1 MEKKNG
7 QIPNWEVVGT
17 RLKQMRILF
26 DETQEELS
34 KVLHISRS
42 CLANY
47 ECSRR
52 KMPRDII
59 TQASMHFGVQESFL
73 LGLTSHIIPTR
84 TNKSIADLSNA
95 LTQDGK
101 LDISKIPLSGRLA
114 LIAYYQYLKN
124 PTDLILETEWDSKEK
139 EKYTEKEEKN

>member
-1 MEKKNG
+1 MAEVKGRN
-7 QIPNWEVVGT
+7 PNWEIVGS

-52 KMPRDII
+52 KMPRDIVK
-59 TQASMHFGVQESFL
+59 QASIHFGVQESFL
-73 LGLTSHIIPTR
+73 LGLTSHIIPVGTDG
-84 TNKSIADLSNA
+84 TLLDVSKA
-95 LTQDGK
+95 LTHDGK

-114 LIAYYQYLKN
+114 LIAYYQYLRN
-124 PTDLILETEWDSKEK
+124 PTGLISDNKEK
-139 EKYTEKEEKN
+139 DEQKKQH

>member
-1 MEKKNG
+1 MEKTRGKN
-7 QIPNWEVVGT
+7 PNWEVVGA

-26 DETQEELS
+26 EETQEELS

-59 TQASMHFGVQESFL
+59 KQASIHFGVQESFL
-73 LGLTSHIIPTR
+73 LGLTSHILPSG
-84 TNKSIADLSNA
+84 KDQAIADISEA

-101 LDISKIPLSGRLA
+101 LDIGKIPLSGRLA

-124 PTDLILETEWDSKEK
+124 PTNVISQQEFIQEEEDKELENDTQM
-139 EKYTEKEEKN
+139 

>member
-1 MEKKNG
+1 MKATKERK
-7 QIPNWEVVGT
+7 PDWRVVGG

-34 KVLHISRS
+34 RVLHISRS

-59 TQASMHFGVQESFL
+59 KQASIHFGVQESFL
-73 LGLTSHIIPTR
+73 LGLTSHIIPTG
-84 TNKSIADLSNA
+84 TGKTIVDISKA

-124 PTDLILETEWDSKEK
+124 PTDLLSEN
-139 EKYTEKEEKN
+139 EEN

>member
-59 TQASMHFGVQESFL
+59 KQASIHFGVQESFL
-73 LGLTSHIIPTR
+73 LGLTSHIIPT
-84 TNKSIADLSNA
+84 SADESLADISVA

-101 LDISKIPLSGRLA
+101 LDIGKIPLSGRLA

-124 PTDLILETEWDSKEK
+124 PTGLISD
-139 EKYTEKEEKN
+139 EKNN

>member
-1 MEKKNG
+1 MTREKEQN
-7 QIPNWEVVGT
+7 PNWEVVGG
-17 RLKQMRILF
+17 RLKQVRILF

-59 TQASMHFGVQESFL
+59 RQASIHFGIQESFL
-73 LGLTSHIIPTR
+73 LGRTPHIIPTG
-84 TNKSIADLSNA
+84 TNKSTADISAA
-95 LTQDGK
+95 LMQGGK
-101 LDISKIPLSGRLA
+101 LDIGKIPLSGRLA
-114 LIAYYQYLKN
+114 LIAYYEYLKN
-124 PTDLILETEWDSKEK
+124 GTDMLSVQEQDFEGKE
-139 EKYTEKEEKN
+139 NS

>member
-1 MEKKNG
+1 MKATKERNPDWG
-7 QIPNWEVVGT
+7 AVGS

-59 TQASMHFGVQESFL
+59 KQASIHFGVQESFL
-73 LGLTSHIIPTR
+73 LGLTSHIIPTG
-84 TNKSIADLSNA
+84 TGKSIVDISKA
-95 LTQDGK
+95 LTHDGK

-124 PTDLILETEWDSKEK
+124 PTDLLSEMEENKEQH
-139 EKYTEKEEKN
+139 

>member
-59 TQASMHFGVQESFL
+59 KQASMHFGVQESFL

-84 TNKSIADLSNA
+84 TNKSIADISNA

-124 PTDLILETEWDSKEK
+124 PTDLISETEWDSKEK